1 MVITI
6 VKPSFEILTP
16 TDGILKYL
24 ELCGRTCYKSEDR
37 ITNDSASKF
46 VRMVCKRNHE
56 SVLEHCVIGV
66 RILGSRA
73 MSHQL
78 VRHRI
83 AAYCLAGDTEVIAF
97 ASKKRSSPKRW
108 TLKQLYDWSND
119 PKRKG
124 RLELIRLRSV
134 NESTGLLVPGKI
146 KSVIYSGVKPVYKVT
161 TNFGRIIRTTLE
173 HLFYTPTGWMQ
184 LKTLRI
190 GDKIYCNGKA
200 ALDNEEWLR
209 QVYIQENRTRKEVA
223 QLLNVS
229 EATLYKSLARFGLQ
243 KPARMRPNRQP
254 GRGIKGMFSAESRQH
269 LRAIHLGTNN
279 PMWKG
284 DNASENAGRLR
295 AEHLYQQLGT
305 CEACDT
311 DATYRHHCDGNTR
324 NNDASNIMQLCNT
337 CHAQWHIGS
346 AVMSIYTDTIVS
358 IEYDG
363 TVDTYDLEMTGPNH
377 NFSAAGFIVHNSQE
391 SQRFC
396 NYGQKGLAV
405 ICPPSIGLDPCDYY
419 EDKFADYGWPTWYHK
434 DWPVK
439 GHHEPVMAGRQS
451 RWLTTI
457 ASMYEEYLT
466 ELDEGIKPED
476 ARYLLPNATKTEIA
490 TTYNLRTWRHVF
502 RERALNQMAQWE
514 IREIMLGLL
523 CEFGQRLP
531 EVFGDLLNEAIET
544 QQLSKKETP

>member
-16 TDGILKYL
+16 TDGILKHL

-83 AAYCLAGDTEVIAF
+83 AAY
-97 ASKKRSSPKRW
+97 
-108 TLKQLYDWSND
+108 
-119 PKRKG
+119 
-124 RLELIRLRSV
+124 
-134 NESTGLLVPGKI
+134 
-146 KSVIYSGVKPVYKVT
+146 
-161 TNFGRIIRTTLE
+161 
-173 HLFYTPTGWMQ
+173 
-184 LKTLRI
+184 
-190 GDKIYCNGKA
+190 
-200 ALDNEEWLR
+200 
-209 QVYIQENRTRKEVA
+209 
-223 QLLNVS
+223 
-229 EATLYKSLARFGLQ
+229 
-243 KPARMRPNRQP
+243 
-254 GRGIKGMFSAESRQH
+254 
-269 LRAIHLGTNN
+269 
-279 PMWKG
+279 
-284 DNASENAGRLR
+284 
-295 AEHLYQQLGT
+295 
-305 CEACDT
+305 
-311 DATYRHHCDGNTR
+311 
-324 NNDASNIMQLCNT
+324 
-337 CHAQWHIGS
+337 
-346 AVMSIYTDTIVS
+346 
-358 IEYDG
+358 
-363 TVDTYDLEMTGPNH
+363 
-377 NFSAAGFIVHNSQE
+377 SQE

-439 GHHEPVMAGRQS
+439 GHHEPVISNSRQS

-502 RERALNQMAQWE
+502 RERALNHQAQWE

-523 CEFGQRLP
+523 WEFGQRLP
-531 EVFGDLLNEAIET
+531 EVFGDLLTEAIET
-544 QQLSKKETP
+544 QQLLKKETP